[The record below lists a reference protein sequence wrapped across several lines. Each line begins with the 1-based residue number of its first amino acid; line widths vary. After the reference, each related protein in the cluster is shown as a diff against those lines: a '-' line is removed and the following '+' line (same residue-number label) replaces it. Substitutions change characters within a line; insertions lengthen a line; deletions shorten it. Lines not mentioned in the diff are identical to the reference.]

1 MKKAKNKVAPGVVEI
16 FLDGACQGNPGP
28 GGYAAILRFGG
39 SEKEITGCHPQTT
52 NNRMEL
58 MAAIKALEQLSRPC
72 KVRIYTDSNY
82 LVKGMTSWLFQ
93 WEKNN
98 WKNARKRPVLNRD
111 LWEKLLELSRTHN
124 IEWHWI
130 KGHFGHPENERC
142 DMLAKKAIKKCITTA
157 WHKKKEEL

>member
-82 LVKGMTSWLFQ
+82 LVKGITGF
-93 WEKNN
+93 
-98 WKNARKRPVLNRD
+98 
-111 LWEKLLELSRTHN
+111 N
-124 IEWHWI
+124 IEGGGI
-130 KGHFGHPENERC
+130 LMALSVGKKQLEKRQ
-142 DMLAKKAIKKCITTA
+142 KKACSK
-157 WHKKKEEL
+157 